1 MRGQLELMHKRE
13 PIAEVIGAED
23 TPADLA
29 RRLRL
34 ISAARDFSM
43 ETLGLPDND
52 SYRSF
57 ADLDR
62 DFVAWN
68 VFATPEFSLQPK
80 RWCFPVAGCVA
91 YRGYF
96 SRDAAVA
103 KAARLEA
110 AGYDVAVA
118 GVPAYSTLG
127 RFDDPVLNTML
138 GRSDVDVVA
147 MLFHELAHQ
156 ELYVKG
162 DTGFSESFATL
173 VEQVGVER
181 WLTAR
186 GEADRLEDYERRRQ
200 LQRRLMAIVADAR
213 AELETLYRTRLA
225 PEPMRRRKAR
235 RLERLGVDLR
245 AEGGWTKDGA
255 PGWLQG
261 GLNNARLAAL
271 QLYEGRV
278 PELRDLLAQCG
289 GDLACFYARAR
300 KLARD

>member
-1 MRGQLELMHKRE
+1 MHQRE
-13 PIAEVIGAED
+13 PIGELIGAED
-23 TPADLA
+23 TPPELA

-34 ISAARDFSM
+34 ISAARDFSI
-43 ETLGLPDND
+43 ETLGLPDNG
-52 SYRSF
+52 SYRSY

-68 VFATPEFSLQPK
+68 VFAAPEFSLQPK

-96 SRDAAVA
+96 SRDAAAA

-110 AGYDVAVA
+110 GGYDVAVA

-138 GRSDVDVVA
+138 GRGDVDVVA

-162 DTGFSESFATL
+162 DTGFNESFATL

-186 GEADRLEDYERRRQ
+186 GETDRLEDYERRRR
-200 LQRRLMAIVADAR
+200 LQRQLMAIVAAAR
-213 AELETLYRTRLA
+213 TELEALYRMRLA
-225 PEPMRRRKAR
+225 PEAMRRRKAR
-235 RLERLGVDLR
+235 CLAQLGADLR
-245 AEGGWTKDGA
+245 AAGGWTAHEA
-255 PGWLQG
+255 PGWLQD
-261 GLNNARLAAL
+261 GLNNARLASL
-271 QLYEGRV
+271 QLYEGQV
-278 PELRDLLAQCG
+278 PELRELLSQCG
-289 GDLACFYARAR
+289 GDLRCFYARAR
-300 KLARD
+300 ERAGN